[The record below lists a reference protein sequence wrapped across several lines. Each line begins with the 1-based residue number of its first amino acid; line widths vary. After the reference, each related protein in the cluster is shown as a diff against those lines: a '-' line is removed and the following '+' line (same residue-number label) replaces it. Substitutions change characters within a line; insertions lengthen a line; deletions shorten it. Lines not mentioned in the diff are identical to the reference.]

1 MICGTV
7 YVDEKDVLGQD
18 RLVPMLPASSSAAT
32 YRSPP
37 PAAAGLSSPPQTYV
51 DKGKGKAMPN
61 MGTRLSTVRTTLI
74 HFASSDHNSAVGRHL
89 ALPVRCTARAAH
101 EITADGSCKPS
112 SGHIV
117 CQSPNHSQETRSS
130 TSSALEVSAR
140 SLEQSLLALSAR
152 LDTLSA
158 GPILDTASI
167 GQTADTIAKVSQA
180 LAQVKQLLWSEQ
192 QARIA

>member
-1 MICGTV
+1 
-7 YVDEKDVLGQD
+7 
-18 RLVPMLPASSSAAT
+18 MLPASSSPAT

-51 DKGKGKAMPN
+51 DKGKGKATPN
-61 MGTRLSTVRTTLI
+61 MGTRLSMVRTTLI
-74 HFASSDHNSAVGRHL
+74 HFASSNHNSAVGRHL

-117 CQSPNHSQETRSS
+117 CQSPNDSQETRSS

-180 LAQVKQLLWSEQ
+180 LAQVKQLLWSEL